1 MTNTVNNFQII
12 GNKIYDPS
20 GKEFI
25 LKGLNMFAWEGI
37 SNVDSYVHS
46 YLNEWGFNGI
56 RVPNYLLGS
65 YGQPHPELNNY
76 STNKMIVD
84 AYASQGA
91 VVIFD
96 AHDLSG
102 SYYEGDDWEVLK
114 DYWRDM
120 AQEFQD
126 NPNVWFNLHNE
137 VGNATPNPQWVA
149 YHRELI
155 DIIRN
160 EGANNLI
167 IVDGESWGQDK
178 HTRTLEN
185 SALEVMENNENILFS
200 LHVYEQWNHDNAD
213 LGAYFDSLHNL
224 GIPIIVGEYG
234 SYNGGQ
240 NTLAASTKMMEAAQ
254 VREIGRAVWISK
266 ANDNNDLTTGPGGHA
281 EHFDTT
287 NPEILTGLGQLVW
300 DDLNRAEDLDQLSGS
315 ENTPTPELT
324 PEGSF
329 GVMFLGIF
337 GVMFLGILLY
347 KRLSIIQTVFG
358 TQEDGLTARFLK
370 PIQDFLTL
378 LGLGRS

>member
-1 MTNTVNNFQII
+1 METATSSFPYCFGDLWVRHSSL
-12 GNKIYDPS
+12 NK
-20 GKEFI
+20 
-25 LKGLNMFAWEGI
+25 
-37 SNVDSYVHS
+37 
-46 YLNEWGFNGI
+46 WGFNAI

-65 YGQPHPELNNY
+65 WGQPHPEWNNY
-76 STNKMIVD
+76 STNKIIVD
-84 AYASQGA
+84 AYTSQGA
-91 VVIFD
+91 VVIFS
-96 AHDLSG
+96 AHDLIG
-102 SYYEGDDWEVLK
+102 GYYEGNDWEVLK
-114 DYWRDM
+114 DFWRDM
-120 AQEFQD
+120 AQEFKD

-137 VGNATPNPQWVA
+137 PGNATANPQWVT

-160 EGANNLI
+160 EDAHNLI

-178 HTRTLEN
+178 HTRTLKN
-185 SALEVMENNENILFS
+185 SALKVMENNENILFS

-213 LGAYFDSLHNL
+213 LDAYFNSLYNL

-254 VREIGRAVWISK
+254 EREIGRVVWVSK
-266 ANDNNDLTTGPGGHA
+266 ANDNNDLTTGPGGDA

-300 DDLNRAEDLDQLSGS
+300 DDLNRSEDLEQLSGS
-315 ENTPTPELT
+315 ENPPASELT

-329 GVMFLGIF
+329 WVMFLGIF

-347 KRLSIIQTVFG
+347 KRFSIIQTVFG
-358 TQEDGLTARFLK
+358 TQEYCLTSRFLK

-378 LGLGRS
+378 LSLRRS